1 MLATNC
7 RNMSVDLLQVPDYA
21 LDWFV
26 DWHNDAHKEPT
37 PFDPSML
44 SDET

>member
-26 DWHNDAHKEPT
+26 EWHNANKEPT